1 MSEIQWIR
9 RIRRT
14 ATKQDGYLTI
24 EATIVFS
31 ALFFSLIFILFMG
44 MVMYQ
49 NVNLQSVAMRASER
63 GSVVYSSRV
72 KDMSTGVKTLDDFL
86 IRDPYRNVP
95 FMDSGSKA
103 DYAAIIN
110 TYINGQLGKRDIIS
124 GQVKNSGNYV
134 EVEDYLIEKRT
145 KVNIQ
150 ADYKMPVD
158 GIAEMF
164 GKKGPFAIDT
174 TAVSA
179 VIDSPDFV
187 RNVDLATDV
196 IRQTKVF
203 GKAQEGYQKIRDALE
218 KVTDLLK

>member
-1 MSEIQWIR
+1 MSAIQWIR

-14 ATKQDGYLTI
+14 AAKQDGYLTI

-44 MVMYQ
+44 MVLYQ
-49 NVNLQSVAMRASER
+49 NVNLQSVAVQASER

-72 KDMSTGVKTLDDFL
+72 KNMSTGVKTLDDFL

-110 TYINGQLGKRDIIS
+110 TYINGQMGERDIIS

-134 EVEDYLIEKRT
+134 EVEDYLIEKRI
-145 KVNIQ
+145 KVNVQ